1 MDTSEFIKLLH
12 QAHLERDEE
21 LRAEFDRSLPFA
33 DGLFDRWERAK
44 RLGFGEGTSIYNSA
58 VIFGDVGVGK
68 NTWIGPYVLIDGSGG
83 SLRIGDWCSIS
94 AGVHIYTHD
103 TVLWS
108 LSGGRE
114 ERRTGA
120 VTIGD
125 CCYFGGQSAIV
136 RGVTI
141 GRQCVIAANSL
152 VNRDVAD
159 RTIVGGSP
167 AKRLGRVRVEGD
179 DVRLDYD

>member
-1 MDTSEFIKLLH
+1 MISDPLITIDVDWAPDFAIDPVANALL
-12 QAHLERDEE
+12 D
-21 LRAEFDRSLPFA
+21 
-33 DGLFDRWERAK
+33 
-44 RLGFGEGTSIYNSA
+44 
-58 VIFGDVGVGK
+58 
-68 NTWIGPYVLIDGSGG
+68 
-83 SLRIGDWCSIS
+83 
-94 AGVHIYTHD
+94 AGVSATWFITHA
-103 TVLWS
+103 S
-108 LSGGRE
+108 P
-114 ERRTGA
+114 
-120 VTIGD
+120 
-125 CCYFGGQSAIV
+125 AIV